1 VTSNPEKPAV
11 FTQQYWKRP
20 DPQPKGDDKAQ
31 TIYQAV
37 GEALSQW
44 EYVDQRLADLFLA
57 FTSDASTDDTTKRA
71 IRRAYGS
78 IISTNGRRLAIRTA
92 AEVYFGPPAKLVG
105 LVVPHPPEAKDIE
118 KGLVNILNAAQWA
131 AKLRDDIAH
140 GLVREDME
148 VVTKQD
154 DKIIKEEQC
163 GSFLMPP
170 EYNTDRTYAHDQ
182 EYTHLSAAYK
192 ARYCYNSGDIDGI
205 KWKFYELLAAITRYL
220 DSLAGYL
227 EKVREQNRAI
237 RSLLEQARKQP
248 PSAQ

>member
-1 VTSNPEKPAV
+1 MTSKPKKPAI
-11 FTQQYWKRP
+11 FTEEYWKRP

-78 IISTNGRRLAIRTA
+78 IISTSGRRLAIRTA
-92 AEVYFGPPAKLVG
+92 AEVYFGPPAKVIG
-105 LVVPHPPEAKDIE
+105 LEVPPLPDAKHVE
-118 KGLVNILNAAQWA
+118 EGLIKILNTAQWA
-131 AKLRDDIAH
+131 SKLRDDIAH

-148 VVTKQD
+148 VVTRQN
-154 DKIIKEEQC
+154 DKIIKEEQF

-170 EYNTDRTYAHDQ
+170 EHNTDRTYAHDQ

-192 ARYCYNSGDIDGI
+192 ARYCYNSGNINGI
-205 KWKFYELLAAITRYL
+205 KLKFYELLDAITSYL
-220 DSLAGYL
+220 DALTGYL
-227 EKVREQNRAI
+227 QKTREQNRAFAA
-237 RSLLEQARKQP
+237 LLEQAQKRP
-248 PSAQ
+248 PLAQ